1 MPRGCPRSV
10 RLFGRDLKRWLY
22 DPNGA
27 WAILPEGWPS
37 WVSGGCWI
45 LARALHEW
53 IGKGSKVWAIY
64 SEIGSDILDPNIIPQ
79 HLVVKV
85 GDCFLDGDGASTEKQ
100 LLERWEKEEGLRYP
114 ELRPASIK
122 DLKEVMIE
130 CPVGPTK
137 DLAKALQQT
146 FGTPYYLSRS

>member
-1 MPRGCPRSV
+1 MPKGCPREL

-27 WAILPEGWPS
+27 WTILPEGWPT

-53 IGKGSKVWAIY
+53 IGRSSEICAIY

-79 HLVVKV
+79 HLVVRI
-85 GDCFLDGDGASTEKQ
+85 GNCFLDGDGASSEKE
-100 LLERWEKEEGLRYP
+100 LLYRWETKEGLRYP
-114 ELRPASIK
+114 KLRSARAE
-122 DLKEVMIE
+122 DLAEVMIE
-130 CPVGPTK
+130 CPIDAVR
-137 DLAKALQQT
+137 DLVRALDQT
-146 FGTPYYLSRS
+146 FGPWPGLLKR